1 MRIRSFTAGVTG
13 AAMLLSGLAILVAGA
28 PAAQAQIAGGT
39 LEPGEVDKYVA
50 PLVIPPAMPRT
61 GKIKVKR
68 AKNIDYYEIALRQFD
83 QYILPPSWSMANG
96 VPPTTVWSYGAVQA
110 PGTVAQGGSF
120 NYPAFTIEAKWE
132 APVRVK
138 WSNELVAD
146 PVGCFYSGAPAA
158 GACDYLSHLL
168 PVDQTLHWAN
178 PVGTCKDGS
187 TGTDCRGTSPDQY
200 TGPVPMVVH
209 VHGAETTEWSDGY
222 PEAWWLP
229 DLANNSRPTGIQFE
243 SGSFFDTFKTSSP
256 IGMDWTSGSAVFEY
270 PNDMRA
276 TTLWYHDHTLGMTRQ
291 NVYAGPAGFF
301 LIRGGPADEVLDA
314 TTGLEAT
321 LPGPAPALGDPA
333 GMSYYEIPIVI
344 QDRSINADGSLFYP
358 DNRAFFEGLDPSQLQ
373 IPFIPDDVVYPD
385 GTNTGPSDV
394 SPVWNPEFFGNMMVV
409 NGGTWPYLE
418 VEPRQ
423 YRFRFLNGCQSRFLI
438 LRADNGMQFHQI
450 GSEGGFLPQ
459 VVTLNDLLMGPAE
472 RADVIMDF
480 SGVPVGTTVTLLN
493 LGPDEP
499 FGGGTPY
506 VDFDPADPGSTG
518 QVMTFRVVAAQG
530 PDDSTPVANLVLPT
544 ITPLGAAST
553 TRQIS
558 LNEEE
563 SQTVSVS
570 EDILGNIV
578 LDLAGEAFGPT
589 EALLGT
595 VNPDGTGHGLKWSDA
610 TTENPGVGATEVWE
624 IYNFTMDAH
633 PIHIHLVQFQVVDR
647 QGLFVDGGGNALA
660 IPVGTPRA
668 PEAWETGFKDTVI
681 AYPGEVTRV
690 KSRFDYE
697 GLYVW
702 HCHILEH
709 EDNEMMRPY
718 CVGNSDACV
727 QHNGGD

>member
-1 MRIRSFTAGVTG
+1 MRFRSAISAVTG
-13 AAMLLSGLAILVAGA
+13 AAMLSVSLAFLIAAA
-28 PAAQAQIAGGT
+28 PAARAQIDGGT
-39 LEPGEVDKYVA
+39 LAPGDVDKYVA
-50 PLVIPPAMPRT
+50 PLVIPPAMPRA
-61 GKIKVKR
+61 GKVKVKGG
-68 AKNIDYYEIALRQFD
+68 KNIEYYEIALRQFN
-83 QYILPPSWSMANG
+83 QYILPPSWSQANG

-132 APVRVK
+132 KPVRVK

-146 PVGCFYSGAPAA
+146 PVGCFYTVPPVP

-178 PVGTCKDGS
+178 PVGVCKDGS

-229 DLANNSRPTGIQFE
+229 DLTNNSLPTEIQFQ
-243 SGSFFDTFKTSSP
+243 SGSFFDTFRNSSP
-256 IGMDWTSGSAVFEY
+256 IGMDWTPGSAVFEY
-270 PNDMRA
+270 ANDMRA

-314 TTGLEAT
+314 TTGLAAT

-344 QDRSINADGSLFYP
+344 QDRSFNADGSLFYP
-358 DNRAFFEGLDPSQLQ
+358 DKRAFFEGLDPSQLQ

-409 NGGTWPYLE
+409 NGGTWPYLD
-418 VEPRQ
+418 VEQRQ

-480 SGVPVGTTVTLLN
+480 SAVPVGTTITVLN

-506 VDFDPADPGSTG
+506 VDFEPSDPGSTG

-530 PDDSTPVANLVLPT
+530 PDNSTPVANLVLPA
-544 ITPLGAAST
+544 ITPLGPATS

-563 SQTVSVS
+563 SQTVFVS
-570 EDILGNIV
+570 EDVLGNIV

-610 TTENPGVGATEVWE
+610 TTENPDVGATEVWE

-647 QGLFVDGGGNALA
+647 QGLFEDEDGSALA
-660 IPVGTPRA
+660 IPVGAARA

-690 KSRFDYE
+690 KARFDYE